1 MRHLAAAMLLALGG
15 KNIDEK
21 SVKDVLT
28 AAGVKVDDAKVAQV
42 VKECQGKDVLK
53 LAKEG
58 LSKAATSSAPV
69 EAKKETK
76 VEDKK
81 PKKEEKPPV
90 EEEEDVGMGDLFG

>member
-1 MRHLAAAMLLALGG
+1 MRHLAAAMLLALAG
-15 KNIDEK
+15 KKVDEK
-21 SVKDVLT
+21 SVKDVLV
-28 AAGVKVDDAKVAQV
+28 AAGVKVDDAKVAQI
-42 VKECQGKDVLK
+42 VKECEGKDVLT

-58 LSKAATSSAPV
+58 LTKAATSSTP
-69 EAKKETK
+69 AKKEEK

>member
-1 MRHLAAAMLLALGG
+1 MRHLAAAMLLALAG
-15 KNIDEK
+15 KSVDEK
-21 SVKDVLT
+21 SIKDVLA
-28 AAGVKVDDAKVAQV
+28 AAGVKVDDAKVAKI
-42 VKECQGKDVLK
+42 VKECEGKDVLK

-58 LSKAATSSAPV
+58 LSKAATSSAP
-69 EAKKETK
+69 AKKEEPK

>member
-1 MRHLAAAMLLALGG
+1 MRHLAAAMLLALAG
-15 KNIDEK
+15 KKVDEK
-21 SVKDVLT
+21 SIKDVLV
-28 AAGVKVDDAKVAQV
+28 AAGVKVDDAKVAQI
-42 VKECQGKDVLK
+42 VKECEGKDVLK

-58 LSKAATSSAPV
+58 LSKAATTSSAP
-69 EAKKETK
+69 AKKEEK

>member
-1 MRHLAAAMLLALGG
+1 MLLALAG
-15 KNIDEK
+15 KTVDEK

-28 AAGVKVDDAKVAQV
+28 ASGVKVDDAKVAKV

-58 LSKAATSSAPV
+58 LTKAATSSAPV
-69 EAKKETK
+69 EAKKEVK
-76 VEDKK
+76 VEA
-81 PKKEEKPPV
+81 KKEEKPPV